1 MSEAGIQAK
10 ENAVLLQQISQMCIH
25 RLPPPLPEGKTTMP
39 EKEQEAM

>member
-10 ENAVLLQQISQMCIH
+10 ENAVLLQQISQMC
-25 RLPPPLPEGKTTMP
+25 LPPPLPEGKTTMP